1 MKNKVSLFVN
11 TILIIMTAAT
21 ALMCILWLPQT
32 IDYCEAFLIKSN
44 LLTTLNVELILYIF
58 SFVIALPIFVIF
70 FISFSF
76 SSYIKNDMIFHTKT
90 AKRLSVISTLLI
102 TDCVLFLIGTLAL
115 LIMGERILSPL
126 FIFVSFIGMTVAAML
141 RVLSDYVSS
150 AAILKEEADFTL

>member
-1 MKNKVSLFVN
+1 MKNKLSSFVSI
-11 TILIIMTAAT
+11 ILIIMTFAT
-21 ALMCILWLPQT
+21 VSMCILWLPQT
-32 IDYCEAFLIKSN
+32 IDYCKDFIIDSN
-44 LLTTLNVELILYIF
+44 LFCGFNVELILYIF
-58 SFVIALPIFVIF
+58 ALAVALPILVIF

-76 SSYIKNDMIFHTKT
+76 SSYIKNDMIFHAKT
-90 AKRLSVISTLLI
+90 AKRLTVISSLLAI
-102 TDCVLFLIGTLAL
+102 DCVLFLTSALAL

>member
-1 MKNKVSLFVN
+1 MKNKLSSFVSI
-11 TILIIMTAAT
+11 ILIIMTFAT
-21 ALMCILWLPQT
+21 VSICILWLPQT
-32 IDYCEAFLIKSN
+32 IDYCKDFIIDSN
-44 LLTTLNVELILYIF
+44 LFCGFNVELILYIF
-58 SFVIALPIFVIF
+58 ALAVALPILVIF

-76 SSYIKNDMIFHTKT
+76 SSYIKNDMIFHAKT
-90 AKRLSVISTLLI
+90 AKRLTVISSLLAI
-102 TDCVLFLIGTLAL
+102 DCVLFLTSALAL